1 VKEFIAVKATFT
13 SGKAYAGA
21 SIGIF
26 DPGKIAES
34 VLGGIRGGQLFA
46 YLFRR
51 FGYPNEGWD
60 DRKEL
65 ASYLLNT
72 PMNDVFL
79 SVIPYMAGD
88 FEDRLLKDR
97 TRHMFGYC
105 ISQEIEEQ
113 LYAIPAS
120 RHRESELYQRCNNAF
135 EATIRDLLRPVFIR
149 DIAINCH
156 GRIEDDALDD
166 MPEEAAKRCNEAG
179 YGIPQAF
186 FEDIKRYD
194 DFIDALC
201 KLGDGIEGGMNKVI
215 AMADK
220 ENKDEATANQ

>member
-1 VKEFIAVKATFT
+1 MKEFIATKATFT

-51 FGYPNEGWD
+51 FGYPNDGWD

-72 PMNDVFL
+72 PMCDVFL
-79 SVIPYMAGD
+79 SVTPYMAGD

-120 RHRESELYQRCNNAF
+120 KHRESEIYQQCNAAF
-135 EATIRDLLRPVFIR
+135 EAAIRDMLRPVFIR

-156 GRIEDDALDD
+156 GRIEDDALDA
-166 MPEEAAKRCNEAG
+166 MPNEAKRCNEAG

-186 FEDIKRYD
+186 FEDMKRYD
-194 DFIDALC
+194 KFIDALC
-201 KLGDGIEGGMNKVI
+201 KLGGNIENGINKVI

-220 ENKDEATANQ
+220 EGKDATTIDQ